1 MCIGKLFVMD
11 YYVDKLDLMMMV
23 KSFVGGMLFLGVVGN
38 VNIMDVFV
46 LGGFGGIYVGN
57 LLVVVVVYVVFNII
71 DKELFCECVN

>member
-1 MCIGKLFVMD
+1 MD

-46 LGGFGGIYVGN
+46 LGGFGGTYVGN

>member
-1 MCIGKLFVMD
+1 MD

>member
-1 MCIGKLFVMD
+1 MD

-57 LLVVVVVYVVFNII
+57 LLVVAVVYVVFNII